1 MQKKRY
7 IEKFIENKKVPN
19 TTFTLTA
26 PNGETLSIDLNETV
40 ERIYES
46 GQGLEVKK
54 ILKKG
59 QFRNAT
65 IEQCLK
71 LFEGAAQRFLL
82 DKYDVEMSKMVQDIL
97 GKAHRRK
104 DTLFVELQ
112 EGEGKQMYE
121 IIFVDKDELEKPY
134 LLKNMD
140 TKEIR
145 PFNKRSFIEFWMEKY
160 PDILQ
165 VI

>member
-7 IEKFIENKKVPN
+7 IEKFIENKKIPN
-19 TTFTLTA
+19 ETFTLTA

-40 ERIYES
+40 EHIYET
-46 GQGLEVKK
+46 GQGHEVKR

-82 DKYDVEMSKMVQDIL
+82 DKYDVEVSKKVQDIL

-121 IIFVDKDELEKPY
+121 IIFVDKDEIEKPY